1 MQLQTSVNSGGM
13 SWLGFE
19 LNILRRLKF
28 KSAALPLAGEPHL
41 GNYLKRWDVRVVA
54 NDPAQW
60 AWTKSVAFVENNSEV
75 LTERDV
81 ELVLADAYVPGNF
94 FKNASLVS
102 WGDVVY
108 AIEEMGFA
116 LRFIFSEENE
126 ARALRKLI
134 DRMVQQSFDT
144 AATLS

>member
-1 MQLQTSVNSGGM
+1 V
-13 SWLGFE
+13 F
-19 LNILRRLKF
+19 
-28 KSAALPLAGEPHL
+28 A
-41 GNYLKRWDVRVVA
+41 
-54 NDPAQW
+54 
-60 AWTKSVAFVENNSEV
+60 
-75 LTERDV
+75 
-81 ELVLADAYVPGNF
+81 
-94 FKNASLVS
+94 